1 MSQVLQLGLSGAE
14 TTLDE
19 TGRVFSIFGNEGI
32 SITGRSANATKH
44 TDFVARKR
52 SYSVTYTEP
61 IEVLKDQI
69 TGFYDLQISNGA
81 FLSFIY
87 TDKDGAEIQTDVE
100 MLVPNFGRLIP
111 KDDYFY
117 GSVSIDLVEV

>member
-1 MSQVLQLGLSGAE
+1 MSQILQLGLTGAE

-19 TGRVFSIFGNEGI
+19 TGRVFSVFGNEGI
-32 SITGRSANATKH
+32 SLTGRSADATKH

-61 IEVLKDQI
+61 TEVRKNQI
-69 TGFYDLQISNGA
+69 TAFYDLQISNGA

-87 TDKDGAEIQTDVE
+87 TDKDDAEIQTDVE
-100 MLVPNFGRLIP
+100 MLAPNFGRLIP
-111 KDDYFY
+111 KDDYYY
-117 GSVSIDLVEV
+117 GSVVIELVEV